1 MSSVQIFGGGGISEN
16 HSLDGRAAGRERRI
30 WFLTNCRSFELRPAG
45 EDSSMPELNSRSSGK
60 EIVLSFINKT
70 KFLAKLAFS
79 VVLCCMLSEIS

>member
-1 MSSVQIFGGGGISEN
+1 
-16 HSLDGRAAGRERRI
+16 
-30 WFLTNCRSFELRPAG
+30 
-45 EDSSMPELNSRSSGK
+45 MPELNSRSSGK